1 VDREGATVISAIGL
15 LLIGAV
21 SEGKAAAVVQHLPL
35 GSPASAMTKSSVIT
49 PTRAIRGGPTLPCS
63 ATILQVRP
71 HLVSLRFIHVLIIQ
85 V

>member
-35 GSPASAMTKSSVIT
+35 GSPASAMTKSSAIT
-49 PTRAIRGGPTLPCS
+49 PTRAIRG
-63 ATILQVRP
+63 
-71 HLVSLRFIHVLIIQ
+71 
-85 V
+85 